1 MNENGIEEADEL
13 ENRNL
18 QQHQEIDH
26 NEHENGTPKV
36 ETVELISRDNK
47 CLLMPRMK
55 TETTTASAAAAGRQL
70 HSGNQMQISIDE
82 EEEEMEMAAEQQP
95 SQQQH
100 HWRPPHLLKVL

>member
-1 MNENGIEEADEL
+1 MNENGIEQVDEL

-18 QQHQEIDH
+18 HQHQEIDH

-55 TETTTASAAAAGRQL
+55 TETTTASAAAAESQL
-70 HSGNQMQISIDE
+70 HSDNRMQNSIDE
-82 EEEEMEMAAEQQP
+82 EEMETAAEQQAS
-95 SQQQH
+95 SQ